1 MSIPR
6 VTRFGGRAPAARWH
20 ERRDHPHRPF
30 VILACASILSRIPMG
45 LREVVARTPALSGL
59 STAALEQLVE
69 VARSRS
75 LERGAYLWHAGERA
89 ESLTIIR
96 SGLVKVVK
104 ASQNGRRSI
113 CGLFGAPDT
122 VGDAAVLRGIPYP
135 ADALV
140 ASVSASII
148 ELPRVNLLAAIDK
161 EPRLGIS
168 CAHAVQNKLT
178 ALLDK
183 IDVLSAGAV
192 EARLATLLLN
202 LYDRFGD
209 DLEDGSRI
217 IPVVL
222 TRQELAELVSTS
234 FETAIRVMTR
244 WEREGV
250 ASTTTNG
257 FVIQNREQLERVA
270 GRDAHV

>member
-1 MSIPR
+1 
-6 VTRFGGRAPAARWH
+6 
-20 ERRDHPHRPF
+20 
-30 VILACASILSRIPMG
+30 MG
-45 LREVVARTPALSGL
+45 LREVVIRTPALAGV
-59 STAALEQLVE
+59 TADTLDRLIAA
-69 VARSRS
+69 ARERHV
-75 LERGAYLWHAGERA
+75 ERGGYLWHTGDPAA
-89 ESLTIIR
+89 ALTIIR

-104 ASQNGRRSI
+104 PGPQGRRSI

-140 ASVSASII
+140 ATANGAFI
-148 ELPRVNLLAAIDK
+148 EIPRDAVLAAIEF
-161 EPRLGIS
+161 EPHLAMS
-168 CAHAVQNKLT
+168 CTQAVQHKLS

-202 LYDRFGD
+202 LYERFGD
-209 DLEDGSRI
+209 ELEDDTRM

-222 TRQELAELVSTS
+222 TRQELADLVSTT
-234 FETAIRVMTR
+234 FETTIRVMTR

-250 ASTTTNG
+250 VDTTPNG
-257 FVIQNREQLERVA
+257 FVLRNTAQLDKIVGREGTA
-270 GRDAHV
+270 

>member
-1 MSIPR
+1 MLDNL
-6 VTRFGGRAPAARWH
+6 TA
-20 ERRDHPHRPF
+20 
-30 VILACASILSRIPMG
+30 
-45 LREVVARTPALSGL
+45 VART
-59 STAALEQLVE
+59 
-69 VARSRS
+69 RSI
-75 LERGAYLWHAGERA
+75 ERGGYLWHSGDSAD
-89 ESLTIIR
+89 SLTIIR

-104 ASQNGRRSI
+104 LGAQGKRSI

-122 VGDAAVLRGIPYP
+122 VGDAAMLRGIPYP

-140 ASVSASII
+140 ATSTGSFI
-148 ELPRVNLLAAIDK
+148 EIPRAAVLAAIEQ
-161 EPRLGIS
+161 EPRLGMS
-168 CAHAVQNKLT
+168 CAQAVQNKLT

-192 EARLATLLLN
+192 EARLATLILN

-209 DLEDGSRI
+209 EMEDESRL

-222 TRQELAELVSTS
+222 TRQELADLVSTT

-250 ASTTTNG
+250 VETTSNG
-257 FVIQNREQLERVA
+257 FVIRNRSQLEKIV
-270 GRDAHV
+270 GRDTEQS